1 MNNDIKEILNYMK
14 QYVENK
20 YEHDSEPMLNY
31 KDIQCVLDYITNLQE
46 KNKRLKEDYEKEK
59 YLVDKYT
66 RQLTDEYENTKN
78 QCKLKEDYKSR
89 IDKVIEII
97 KKDRKKDYD
106 SLEKKAFYCN
116 KTNKLLNILE
126 GDDKE

>member
-106 SLEKKAFYCN
+106 SLEKKEFYCN
-116 KTNKLLNILE
+116 KTNKLLNIL
-126 GDDKE
+126 